1 MRGVCASK
9 VGEFEGLSWV
19 MASVFCCDLKLFVP
33 LFAEEVE
40 GFRDACQFTTVLY
53 VTFWR
58 RVLRVAKGEP
68 LYACKATFVWSFLPA
83 SSTSVGR
90 HVWDDGS
97 VKIHDVILET
107 QNYDCESFL

>member
-1 MRGVCASK
+1 VRGVCASK

-68 LYACKATFVWSFLPA
+68 LYACKGNFCMELPPSLVNHCQ
-83 SSTSVGR
+83 SSRVG
-90 HVWDDGS
+90 
-97 VKIHDVILET
+97 
-107 QNYDCESFL
+107 